1 MRTILTALSA
11 CLASPALAA
20 GPLPAGLPI
29 DGPKSQVVTIGSVHL
44 SEFKQWTP
52 AMLEPLIAKLTAFRP
67 EVVTIENID
76 GEQCEMLRAA
86 PARYEDVA
94 KDYCWDP
101 AEIRGATGLTVGAA
115 LDKLQTTLS
124 AWPEKPSAAQ
134 RRQLAMLFLAAGDR
148 PSARVQ
154 WLRLQP
160 AERRPG
166 NGLDS
171 KMIDI
176 VLRKGKAMNE
186 SYDVAA
192 EVAAR
197 SGLERVYQV
206 DDHSSDGALA
216 GVGKGYGEALGK
228 HFQTAVT
235 NPVFLDYKAR
245 TEAIKDGDGL
255 LAYYRH
261 ANAAGAMTPQISA
274 DFGGAMGQQTPEHFG
289 RMYLGWWEVRNLR
302 MVANIRASFAA
313 KPGARVLNIVGASHK
328 PWYDA
333 LLGLMADVEIVDAAE
348 VLR

>member
-1 MRTILTALSA
+1 MRITLTALSV
-11 CLASPALAA
+11 CLAFPALAG
-20 GPLPAGLPI
+20 GPLPSSLPI
-29 DGPKSQVVTIGSVHL
+29 DGPKSQVVNVGSVHM

-52 AMLEPLIAKLTAFRP
+52 AMVEPLIVKLTAFRP

-76 GEQCEMLRAA
+76 GEQCEMLRSAA
-86 PARYEDVA
+86 ARYRDA

-115 LDKLQTTLS
+115 LDKVQETLA
-124 AWPEKPSAAQ
+124 AWPKAPSAAR

-154 WLRLQP
+154 WLRLP
-160 AERRPG
+160 LAERRPG
-166 NGLDS
+166 DGLDA
-171 KMIDI
+171 KMIEI
-176 VLRKGKAMNE
+176 FLRNGKAMNE

-197 SGLERVYQV
+197 SGLERVHQV
-206 DDHSSDGALA
+206 DDHSSDGALV

-235 NPVFLDYKAR
+235 SPIFLDYKAR
-245 TEAIKDGDGL
+245 TSAIKDGAGL
-255 LAYYRH
+255 LSYYRDV
-261 ANAAGAMTPQISA
+261 NSPGAMTPQVSA
-274 DFGGAMGQQTPEHFG
+274 DFGGAMAQVTPEHFG

-302 MVANIRASFAA
+302 MVANIRASFVA

-333 LLGLMADVEIVDAAE
+333 LLGQMADVEIVDAAH